1 MAGGLRILMAEDNPT
16 DAELIHYALRR
27 GGLVYEA
34 IRVETKEKFIEAI
47 REFKPDIIISDY
59 EMPEFK
65 GSSALAIAL
74 VECPEVPFILV
85 SGAISEAFANEMLK
99 AGATDYVPKQNL
111 SRLVPV
117 VKRAIAQKRERKFP
131 GVTEA
136 SIESS
141 LSGIEK
147 TLGRTMKV
155 VSSLIDIRGHYI
167 TSRWVLELA

>member
-16 DAELIHYALRR
+16 DTELIHYALRR
-27 GGLVYEA
+27 AGLVYEA

-74 VECPEVPFILV
+74 VECPAVPFILV
-85 SGAISEAFANEMLK
+85 SGAISEALADEMLK
-99 AGATDYVPKQNL
+99 AGATDYIPKQKL
-111 SRLVPV
+111 SRLAPAVR
-117 VKRAIAQKRERKFP
+117 RAIAKSRERKFP
-131 GVTEA
+131 GVTEVR
-136 SIESS
+136 IEPS
-141 LSGIEK
+141 LSGMEK

-155 VSSLIDIRGHYI
+155 VSSLIDIRRHYI
-167 TSRWVLELA
+167 TSRWALELA